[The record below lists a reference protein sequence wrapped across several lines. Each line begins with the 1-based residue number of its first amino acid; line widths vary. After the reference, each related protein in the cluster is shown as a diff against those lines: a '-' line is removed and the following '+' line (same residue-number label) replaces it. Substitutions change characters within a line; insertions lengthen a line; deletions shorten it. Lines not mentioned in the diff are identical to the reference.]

1 MKKVSSALV
10 LLVAF
15 AGLLLCASTPAQ
27 EKIANSSPSV
37 ATNKGA
43 AESPAASP
51 ADHARAALAAH
62 GGDSFR
68 NLKSLILKGSGL
80 AFSPLST
87 QAAPIDF
94 TIVYAGTRVRIDM
107 KAPFGMIHLINDGE
121 QFFTLFA
128 GQRGT
133 FGLAPP
139 NQFGLNVLADYDK
152 QGATITALPLNKDE
166 VGFRIADADGRATDF
181 YMNPSTGLISHYEYK
196 YNNYVNSWEQ
206 KDYKKVEG
214 VLIPHKLVMKLGS
227 RVGDY
232 YAEFKVKVVQI
243 NPNVSDSVF
252 SPPVVPPAIE
262 SQ

>member
-1 MKKVSSALV
+1 MKKNSRVLV
-10 LLVAF
+10 VLVAF
-15 AGLLLCASTPAQ
+15 VGLLSAFTPAQ
-27 EKIANSSPSV
+27 EKIANSSPTIV
-37 ATNKGA
+37 ANKGA
-43 AESPAASP
+43 GESPASSP
-51 ADHARAALAAH
+51 KDFARTALAAH

-68 NLKSLILKGSGL
+68 NLKSLILKGSGV

-94 TIVYAGTRVRIDM
+94 TIVYTSTRVRIDM

-139 NQFGLNVLADYDK
+139 NQFGLGVLADYDK

-196 YNNYVNSWEQ
+196 YNDYINSWDQ

-214 VLIPHKLVMKLGS
+214 LFIPHKLVMKLGS

-232 YAEFKVKVVQI
+232 YAEFKVKEVQI

-252 SPPVVPPAIE
+252 TPPGVPPAIE
-262 SQ
+262 PQ